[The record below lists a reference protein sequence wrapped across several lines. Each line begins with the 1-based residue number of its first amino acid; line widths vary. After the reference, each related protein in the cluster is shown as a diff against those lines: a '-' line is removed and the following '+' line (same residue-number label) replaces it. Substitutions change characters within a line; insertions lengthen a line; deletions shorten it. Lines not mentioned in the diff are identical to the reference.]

1 MRITRDPRRSVLE
14 RYGSSD
20 SYIRSIRAAAE
31 RLVEARFMLEE
42 DVARVVARAADLGRP
57 RPDVRL

>member
-20 SYIRSIRAAAE
+20 SYIRSIRAAAG

-42 DVARVVARAADLGRP
+42 DVARVVARAGDWGRP
-57 RPDVRL
+57 RTDVRL